1 MTDANAC
8 TSYDEK
14 SQGHNGLF
22 AVTAKISIVGGNT
35 KNLKNR
41 NENALQKPDIFKNTN
56 TKLAK
61 SCIFLSSVGQGVNI
75 V

>member
-1 MTDANAC
+1 MT
-8 TSYDEK
+8 EK
-14 SQGHNGLF
+14 Q
-22 AVTAKISIVGGNT
+22 
-35 KNLKNR
+35 KNLENR
-41 NENALQKPDIFKNTN
+41 NESVFRKSDIFKNTN

>member
-1 MTDANAC
+1 MPFVRARCIVDGKTKKFKN
-8 TSYDEK
+8 
-14 SQGHNGLF
+14 HN
-22 AVTAKISIVGGNT
+22 
-35 KNLKNR
+35 KNV
-41 NENALQKPDIFKNTN
+41 LQKPDIFKNTN